1 MIDINEI
8 KKDNYP
14 YDKIT
19 LKQIEY
25 EAVTHN
31 IDKLKKDITAFVG
44 KNKTFKKYKGKAFNF
59 KAQMGK
65 ILDRLSSENGDH
77 EKLIKSLNFKR
88 KNIRFM
94 SAIEMEKYRE
104 QKSLILKFLN
114 LKADKNKTT
123 LTNAYKKKG
132 RNISLKKI
140 KLSDKFKN
148 TASKFKINKEKSFHN
163 EFRTSYLNQST
174 GDLSLFKD
182 FISNDNK
189 IYNYNNK
196 DQMKNKFNDKNI
208 IKIKKHF
215 SFFGSDSTK
224 SKSVSNLK
232 LRLYESK
239 DNEEQKNKEKNSKKI
254 FFGIKS
260 DFKINNNNII
270 PEDKFKMRRK
280 IYLKNLEDKVDE
292 FENCNK
298 FYPNIKLMDNFK
310 KELFSFEKE
319 KNLNQIE
326 LEILEKKENKKIINE
341 KKELKRSKSTPKIKL
356 NKTLTPLRKN
366 KYKLTSKSKDKIDN
380 KKLIIKKLNIIKKK
394 ANIRKINMKTLYN
407 KIDNSN
413 KVVDYFIFNE
423 GKIIDESMGEGI
435 KNDIIKYKNELG
447 NLVYVNGL
455 YLFSS
460 HLPNI
465 KRGLFNI
472 NKY

>member
-1 MIDINEI
+1 
-8 KKDNYP
+8 
-14 YDKIT
+14 
-19 LKQIEY
+19 
-25 EAVTHN
+25 
-31 IDKLKKDITAFVG
+31 
-44 KNKTFKKYKGKAFNF
+44 
-59 KAQMGK
+59 
-65 ILDRLSSENGDH
+65 
-77 EKLIKSLNFKR
+77 
-88 KNIRFM
+88 
-94 SAIEMEKYRE
+94 
-104 QKSLILKFLN
+104 
-114 LKADKNKTT
+114 
-123 LTNAYKKKG
+123 
-132 RNISLKKI
+132 
-140 KLSDKFKN
+140 
-148 TASKFKINKEKSFHN
+148 
-163 EFRTSYLNQST
+163 
-174 GDLSLFKD
+174 
-182 FISNDNK
+182 
-189 IYNYNNK
+189 
-196 DQMKNKFNDKNI
+196 
-208 IKIKKHF
+208 
-215 SFFGSDSTK
+215 
-224 SKSVSNLK
+224 
-232 LRLYESK
+232 
-239 DNEEQKNKEKNSKKI
+239 
-254 FFGIKS
+254 
-260 DFKINNNNII
+260 
-270 PEDKFKMRRK
+270 MRRK

-366 KYKLTSKSKDKIDN
+366 KYRLTSKSKDKIDN